1 MKGIATVGILIL
13 TVFLSISVLP
23 ACADGPI
30 DDLPQPPVIF
40 VGYVAAEDGGPA
52 DDATVTVDANGFL
65 VDVQVGSSYGAPGWW
80 MANVAP
86 IGVSAGAKVII
97 EVTTNNGSSTGRIT
111 HVVASTSEVSLVN
124 DITLIPANGVSSGN
138 DGDGGSGDG
147 TYPPGW
153 GETPTP
159 TPTPEPEDT
168 PTSASTDATEPPVT
182 ISDDDDDAVTP
193 TETATADETDTKT
206 PMGAD
211 PVKKT
216 PGFEAVFMIAG
227 LLAAV
232 YLVLHRR
239 E

>member
-23 ACADGPI
+23 ACADTIPPDTIPPG
-30 DDLPQPPVIF
+30 PPV
-40 VGYVAAEDGGPA
+40 VVYGHVEDGNGSAVTITANDKFIVVNCDTSGWWTADLSATGVQHGAHIEVSVATASGPVETA
-52 DDATVTVDANGFL
+52 AYRVDAFSIG
-65 VDVQVGSSYGAPGWW
+65 GMAP
-80 MANVAP
+80 AL
-86 IGVSAGAKVII
+86 
-97 EVTTNNGSSTGRIT
+97 
-111 HVVASTSEVSLVN
+111 AS
-124 DITLIPANGVSSGN
+124 DADGGSSGN
-138 DGDGGSGDG
+138 RDG

-182 ISDDDDDAVTP
+182 LSDDGDAVPP
-193 TETATADETDTKT
+193 TETATEDETDTKT

-211 PVKKT
+211 PIKKT
-216 PGFEAVFMIAG
+216 PGFGAVFMIAG

>member
-1 MKGIATVGILIL
+1 MKGISTVGILIL

-23 ACADGPI
+23 ACADDPI
-30 DDLPQPPVIF
+30 DDLPQPPAIVYGH
-40 VGYVAAEDGGPA
+40 VEDGNGS
-52 DDATVTVDANGFL
+52 TVTITANDEFIVVNCDASGWWTADLSAIGVQPGAHIEVSVATASGFVEDTIYRVDAFSIG
-65 VDVQVGSSYGAPGWW
+65 GMAP
-80 MANVAP
+80 AL
-86 IGVSAGAKVII
+86 
-97 EVTTNNGSSTGRIT
+97 
-111 HVVASTSEVSLVN
+111 AS
-124 DITLIPANGVSSGN
+124 DADGGSSGN
-138 DGDGGSGDG
+138 GGDG

-159 TPTPEPEDT
+159 TPAPEPEDT

-182 ISDDDDDAVTP
+182 ISDDDDAVTP

>member
-1 MKGIATVGILIL
+1 MKGISTVGILIL

-23 ACADGPI
+23 ACADSIPPG
-30 DDLPQPPVIF
+30 PPVMVF
-40 VGYVAAEDGGPA
+40 GHVEDGDGSIVTITA
-52 DDATVTVDANGFL
+52 NDEFIVVNCDA
-65 VDVQVGSSYGAPGWW
+65 SGWW
-80 MANVAP
+80 MADL
-86 IGVSAGAKVII
+86 SVID
-97 EVTTNNGSSTGRIT
+97 VR
-111 HVVASTSEVSLVN
+111 
-124 DITLIPANGVSSGN
+124 
-138 DGDGGSGDG
+138 DGDIVTVSVATADGFVEDAIYCVDGFSIGGMAPALASDADDDSFGNRDG

-168 PTSASTDATEPPVT
+168 PTSAPTDAIDSSVT
-182 ISDDDDDAVTP
+182 TPDGDDAVTP

-206 PMGAD
+206 PMGTD
-211 PVKKT
+211 PIKKT
-216 PGFEAVFMIAG
+216 PGFGAVFMIAG